1 MCCDIFKLWRMIKL
15 ELKEKID
22 ARRNLETLRSQ
33 VIYWTQQLDKAD
45 NVEQK
50 EYCFKNLEKFVSEMA
65 SQIAKYKYNHLQK

>member
-1 MCCDIFKLWRMIKL
+1 M

-45 NVEQK
+45 SVEQK
-50 EYCFKNLEKFVSEMA
+50 EYCFKNLEKCVSEMA
-65 SQIAKYKYNHLQK
+65 SQVAKYKYNHLQK